1 MRMNPRIFDLIEKI
15 DGPIRLL
22 FRDRTPATLYEPMA
36 YLLGA
41 GGKRIRPL
49 LLALSCR
56 SVGGGLEDCLDAAM
70 AIELLHTFTLVHDD
84 IMDHDHLR
92 RGLPTVHKKWDE
104 ATAILAGD
112 GLVTAAYTGL
122 LRTRHPELVRVL
134 GKFTEGLMVLC
145 EGQALDKAFESRED
159 VAIGEYFDM
168 IGKKTAKL
176 IEMSCEV
183 GGILGNGTDREIAAL
198 KRFGFSL
205 GIAFQVQDDLL
216 DVVSKEETLGKPVA
230 SDISERKKTVLT
242 IHFLSR
248 ADAAQR
254 GRFTAFCGKPGLTPA
269 EVDEI
274 KSLFEQTGTLAEAER
289 VISEKTNLALSELE
303 LIRPGQSREDLREL
317 ALSLLNRES

>member
-1 MRMNPRIFDLIEKI
+1 MRMNPRIYDLIEKI

-22 FRDRTPATLYEPMA
+22 FRDQTPATLYEPMA
-36 YLLGA
+36 YLLRA

-56 SVGGGLEDCLDAAM
+56 SVGGHLEDCLDAAV

-112 GLVTAAYTGL
+112 GLVTAAYAGL
-122 LRTRHPELVRVL
+122 LRTRHPELHRVL
-134 GKFTEGLMVLC
+134 DKFTEGLMVLC

-183 GGILGNGTDREIAAL
+183 GGILGNGTEGETAAL

-216 DVVSKEETLGKPVA
+216 DVISKEETLGKPVA
-230 SDISERKKTVLT
+230 SDISERKKTYLT
-242 IHFLSR
+242 IHFHSR

-254 GRFTAFCGKPGLTPA
+254 GRFMAFWGKPGLAPA
-269 EVDEI
+269 DADEI
-274 KSLFEQTGTLAEAER
+274 KSLFEQTGTLAEADR
-289 VISEKTNLALSELE
+289 IIVEKTNLALSELE
-303 LIRPGQSREDLREL
+303 QIRPGQSREDLREL
-317 ALSLLNRES
+317 ALSLLKRES